1 MEGTGEFGG
10 SRGGG
15 HREVSCL
22 GVAVDGGAEA
32 RLLEADVALD
42 PAELRLASHA
52 VPARRHG
59 FGFPSP
65 PDTDSSSR
73 EEGGSVTPSASNQ
86 TRKDVV
92 LVVFKILQNPYYH
105 TTRVVTNFFKYSF
118 AFVQKQKLTLRSQ
131 NNFKFNS
138 TI

>member
-10 SRGGG
+10 SQGGG

-73 EEGGSVTPSASNQ
+73 EEGGSDAK
-86 TRKDVV
+86 RK
-92 LVVFKILQNPYYH
+92 
-105 TTRVVTNFFKYSF
+105 
-118 AFVQKQKLTLRSQ
+118 
-131 NNFKFNS
+131 
-138 TI
+138 